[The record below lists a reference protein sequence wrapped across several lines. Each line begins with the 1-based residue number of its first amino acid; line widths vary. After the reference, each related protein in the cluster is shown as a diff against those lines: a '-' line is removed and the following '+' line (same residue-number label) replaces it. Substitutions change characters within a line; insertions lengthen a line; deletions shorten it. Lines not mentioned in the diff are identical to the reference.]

1 MSGTEQLSCGGWLRA
16 RRAQGELGVGGWG
29 GHQLHHTH
37 SNMRR
42 AFCLPEELVGLI
54 LSPLSTQ
61 EEDA

>member
-1 MSGTEQLSCGGWLRA
+1 MQKPKCSRRPHVRYRAAQL
-16 RRAQGELGVGGWG
+16 WG